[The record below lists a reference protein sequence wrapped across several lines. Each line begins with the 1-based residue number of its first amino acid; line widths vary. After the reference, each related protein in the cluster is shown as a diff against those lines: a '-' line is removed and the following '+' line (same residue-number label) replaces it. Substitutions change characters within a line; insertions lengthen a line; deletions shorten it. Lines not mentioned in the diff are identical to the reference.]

1 MVVLWLINEFL
12 CMIFFVTVLM
22 CRSLAGVLSLIY
34 CLITSYLQSDFLSM
48 HMREPLRGLHH
59 DIVVLLV

>member
-22 CRSLAGVLSLIY
+22 CRSLAGVLSLVY

-48 HMREPLRGLHH
+48 SMLEP
-59 DIVVLLV
+59 